1 MLLFLLQFTIIC
13 NPEYKHLS
21 FHLIKSDTFLLKMRP
36 MLNNSVA
43 LYFITHDAL
52 FKSSYI

>member
-1 MLLFLLQFTIIC
+1 MLLYWLQFTRIC

-21 FHLIKSDTFLLKMRP
+21 FHLIKSDLSLLKMRP
-36 MLNNSVA
+36 TLNNLVA
-43 LYFITHDAL
+43 LYFITRHAL